1 MAGEHITQEQADE
14 YAIGSLEP
22 VLERAIALHLA
33 ECSACRDMARDAER
47 LASLLAVSS
56 PVRRPSP
63 RLRRRVFSAAGI
75 TRPSPLRRAFTI
87 SRAAAGLAAVI
98 VAAGA
103 FSGMVSL
110 KNQIGDLRQQNSDLQ
125 VQIDEALSTKVELAA
140 LTRKLDDQEKLATQ
154 LEERSKDDRELNLA
168 FMSPTTDV
176 AAVTSL
182 NESGNAIGRLVWDS
196 EQKRVWFVAS
206 ELQKLPSGETYQI
219 WVNSGGR
226 YYSLGTFTPDDE
238 GFARYETVVPEG
250 LNTYETAVV
259 TIERA
264 GGSPLREGPTV
275 FFVADLSRLRN

>member
-22 VLERAIALHLA
+22 VLERAVALHLA
-33 ECSACRDMARDAER
+33 ECPACRDMARDAER
-47 LASLLAVSS
+47 LASLVALSL
-56 PVRRPSP
+56 PRRRPSP
-63 RLRRRVFSAAGI
+63 RLRRRVLSAAGI
-75 TRPSPLRRAFTI
+75 TRPSPFRRIFTVG
-87 SRAAAGLAAVI
+87 RAAAGLAAVI

-110 KNQIGDLRQQNSDLQ
+110 KGQIGDLRQQNSDLQ
-125 VQIDEALSTKVELAA
+125 LQIDEALSQKVELAA
-140 LTRKLDDQEKLATQ
+140 LTRKLDDQEKIAAQ

-168 FMSPTTDV
+168 FMSPKTDV

-182 NESGNAIGRLVWDS
+182 DETGNAIGRLVWDS

-206 ELQKLPSGETYQI
+206 ELPRRPAGETYQI

-226 YYSLGTFTPDDE
+226 YYSLGTFAPDDA

-250 LNTYETAVV
+250 LSTYETAVV

-264 GGSPLREGPTV
+264 GGSPVREGPTV
-275 FFVADLSRLRN
+275 FFVADLSRLRD

>member
-1 MAGEHITQEQADE
+1 MAGEHISQEQADE

-33 ECSACRDMARDAER
+33 ECPACRDMARDAER
-47 LASLLAVSS
+47 LAALLAMSS
-56 PVRRPSP
+56 PLRRPSP

-75 TRPSPLRRAFTI
+75 TRPNPLRRAFTI

-125 VQIDEALSTKVELAA
+125 LQIDEALSTKVELAA
-140 LTRKLDDQEKLATQ
+140 LTRKLDDQEKLAAQ
-154 LEERSKDDRELNLA
+154 LEERSKNDRELNLA

-206 ELQKLPSGETYQI
+206 ELQKLPPGETYQI

-250 LNTYETAVV
+250 LNSYETAVV

>member
-1 MAGEHITQEQADE
+1 MAGEHISQEQADE

-33 ECSACRDMARDAER
+33 ECPACRDMARDAER
-47 LASLLAVSS
+47 LAALLAMSS
-56 PVRRPSP
+56 PLRRPSP

-75 TRPSPLRRAFTI
+75 TRPNPLRRAFTI

-125 VQIDEALSTKVELAA
+125 LQIDEALSTKVELAA
-140 LTRKLDDQEKLATQ
+140 LTRKLDDQEKLAAQ
-154 LEERSKDDRELNLA
+154 LEERSKNDRELNLA

-196 EQKRVWFVAS
+196 DQKRVWFVAS
-206 ELQKLPSGETYQI
+206 ELQKLPPGETYQI

-226 YYSLGTFTPDDE
+226 YYSLGTLTPDDE

-250 LNTYETAVV
+250 LNSYETAVV